1 MKFEKTINY
10 IIIIRFFG
18 LDFLNVIKEF
28 KLFLIKK
35 GNKIATLFL
44 KRNLKYFRILI
55 AYD

>member
-44 KRNLKYFRILI
+44 KRILK
-55 AYD
+55 